1 MTNHNHAWKE
11 FKANEVSHSMAHY
24 LVTLRDLH
32 ASRGYARV
40 SDVARELDLGKGTVS
55 VQMRQL
61 KEKGFV
67 TEDENRHLQLT
78 ESGDAVAR
86 QVIYNRATII
96 QFLHKVLG
104 IDHQQ
109 AEVDACK
116 IEHLLSP
123 ETGHQVLALVQL
135 LLSEDPTAKTLLKKL
150 KSLKKSLAEE
160 EPALAA
166 ILAGSQEPGE
176 KLEKSAKFARPKLEQ
191 LKLEQLKD
199 GEKR

>member
-24 LVTLRDLH
+24 LVTLHDLH
-32 ASRGYARV
+32 HERGYARV
-40 SDVARELDLGKGTVS
+40 SDVAKELDVRKGTVS

-67 TEDENRHLQLT
+67 TEDENKFLQLT
-78 ESGDAVAR
+78 AAGETVAR

-96 QFLHKVLG
+96 QFLHKVLE
-104 IDHQQ
+104 IDREA

-123 ETGHQVLALVQL
+123 ETGHQILALVQL
-135 LLSEDPTAKTLLKKL
+135 LLSDDPSAKALLEKL
-150 KSLKKSLAEE
+150 KGMENIPEDIPELASPTIQPRASQPRP
-160 EPALAA
+160 PAQ
-166 ILAGSQEPGE
+166 GNQKTKVGDP
-176 KLEKSAKFARPKLEQ
+176 R
-191 LKLEQLKD
+191 
-199 GEKR
+199 